1 MMNEVARRNDFAVI
15 GAEFRASAQ
24 RPGAG
29 LRDHGTDTR
38 DVINDSRLQKRA
50 MAASTL

>member
-15 GAEFRASAQ
+15 VVEFRPGVQ

-29 LRDHGTDTR
+29 LRDHDTDT
-38 DVINDSRLQKRA
+38 
-50 MAASTL
+50 MTLSIALDCRNVR